1 MKPAPSDGQPA
12 PSEECLPGAAD
23 RFRLCTSPSE
33 RGTVW
38 VRPSGL
44 WCAAA
49 RLCNSSPPSP
59 ETLYCRFVCLLN
71 SERPPLGAPA
81 AIVHCLIKVRAV
93 PAFQPA
99 AFLQRV
105 QKHKLGSAR
114 SARGFGSSAER
125 LAVKIRCSAHAQT
138 TNLGVRSSN
147 LFGRAKRSTKIETS
161 LYYRNPPCRMGKSAW
176 HLHGK
181 ERGLLVSTR
190 APKRGTCGKNF

>member
-1 MKPAPSDGQPA
+1 LKNQHFPTRLVSVVTAISNRLSTIKNGRPKAANSTENETRTVGDGQPA

-33 RGTVW
+33 RGTVR

-99 AFLQRV
+99 AFLQRI

-114 SARGFGSSAER
+114 SARGFGSSAGR
-125 LAVKIRCSAHAQT
+125 LAVKVRCIARAQT

-147 LFGRAKRSTKIETS
+147 LFGRAII
-161 LYYRNPPCRMGKSAW
+161 
-176 HLHGK
+176 H
-181 ERGLLVSTR
+181 
-190 APKRGTCGKNF
+190 